1 MLEEVIKSYKTVI
14 ADVLADDTWLPKP
27 KEKVLSLLRTRLTEL
42 ETVWSI
48 PDELWNAKFDEVEL
62 PDPEQPD
69 GNEDPDHCSSCNGVG
84 ENRYE
89 VRCEFCFGT
98 GRNLD

>member
-42 ETVWSI
+42 ETVWAI
-48 PDELWNAKFDEVEL
+48 PDELWNTEFDEVEL
-62 PDPEQPD
+62 PAPDDLD
-69 GNEDPDHCSSCNGVG
+69 GNEP
-84 ENRYE
+84 R
-89 VRCEFCFGT
+89 
-98 GRNLD
+98 